1 MYASLSLSLSASFPS
16 YFLFNRSTK
25 HKKLVFATKKQR
37 KRSPQRTQLQLRRR
51 LHILFVSV
59 VRSFVFFFC
68 PVCVFFVVVVVLSFA
83 MLRRSAS
90 LWLPRNMTMKDPL
103 CKRVL
108 DHCTPIVYS
117 SLPNGFRVATE
128 YVPNCPFATVGV
140 WIDAGSRFEDV
151 HNSGVAHFLEHMN
164 FKGTDKYSKSDV
176 ENLFEQR
183 GAHFNAYTSR
193 DRTAY
198 YVKAF
203 NKDVD
208 KMMDVVSDLLQNG
221 RYRRHDIELERPTI
235 LAEMREVEELVDEVI
250 MDNVHQAAYDP
261 TTSGLPL
268 TILGPVDNIAKHI
281 DKPMIEEYVRVHYT
295 GPRMCLVSSGGL
307 SPEQTHKLA
316 ERYFSKL
323 SATNN
328 RPRLHGVYKGGY
340 TVLWNEMMAT
350 ANTAVAFPICGASH
364 PDSYPLQLIHNVI
377 GQFREGQF
385 DQFCAQRRNP
395 NLPWDK
401 VPNLVQMRPFYTP
414 YEETALL
421 GYNLV
426 TARMTTS
433 NSEADK
439 DFARDDAQTIMLN
452 YILSSFYDLCA
463 TRVDADLLEAAKAEF
478 KASVMMMRDS
488 TTNSAEDLGR
498 QMIHFGRRVPLQEV
512 FEHVD
517 AVTPES
523 LRAAA
528 EKYFSVVQPTVS
540 SIGASSTL
548 PRYDPLSVVS
558 NIVKP
563 QLKPAQFPADA
574 RACPL

>member
-1 MYASLSLSLSASFPS
+1 
-16 YFLFNRSTK
+16 
-25 HKKLVFATKKQR
+25 
-37 KRSPQRTQLQLRRR
+37 
-51 LHILFVSV
+51 
-59 VRSFVFFFC
+59 
-68 PVCVFFVVVVVLSFA
+68 

-90 LWLPRNMTMKDPL
+90 LRLPHNMTMKDPL
-103 CKRVL
+103 CKQVL

-117 SLPNGFRVATE
+117 SLSNGFRVATE
-128 YVPNCPFATVGV
+128 YVKDCPFATVGV
-140 WIDAGSRFEDV
+140 WIDAGSRFEDI

-164 FKGTDKYSKSDV
+164 FKGTDKYSKRDV
-176 ENLFEQR
+176 ETLFEQR

-221 RYRRHDIELERPTI
+221 RYRRHDIEMERPTI

-268 TILGPVDNIAKHI
+268 TILGPVDNIAKNI
-281 DKPMIEEYVRVHYT
+281 DKAMIEEYVRVHYT
-295 GPRMCLVSSGGL
+295 GPRMCLISSGGL
-307 SPEQTHKLA
+307 SPEQTHQLA
-316 ERYFSKL
+316 EKYFGKL
-323 SATNN
+323 PTTNN
-328 RPRLHGVYKGGY
+328 RPRLQGVYKGGY

-385 DQFCAQRRNP
+385 DQFGAQRRNT
-395 NLPWDK
+395 NVPWEK

-426 TARMTTS
+426 TARMSTS
-433 NSEADK
+433 NNRGDPN
-439 DFARDDAQTIMLN
+439 FARDDAQTIMLN
-452 YILSSFYDLCA
+452 YILSSLYDLCA
-463 TRVDADLLEAAKAEF
+463 TRVPTDLLEAAKAEF

-528 EKYFSVVQPTVS
+528 EKYFSCVQPTVS

-548 PRYDPLSVVS
+548 PKYDPLSVTS
-558 NIVKP
+558 IIVKP
-563 QLKPAQFPADA
+563 QLTPAQLPIEA
-574 RACPL
+574 RACSL